1 MSLEARI
8 EGRGGKRYPPWA
20 VRKPGGKLPRKDGHP
35 VGQHD
40 RWGGQYVVGGYQAE
54 DGEFFESLGCH
65 VFAVEVACM

>member
-35 VGQHD
+35 VGQRD
-40 RWGGQYVVGGYQAE
+40 RWGGQYVEGG
-54 DGEFFESLGCH
+54 
-65 VFAVEVACM
+65 